1 MRILFI
7 QLPLLDHSHA
17 YVLGNMPVASACTG
31 GYIKKQLKGIAEIEY
46 LPFVIENYS
55 SNHIIAG
62 YVRKLVPDLVCFS
75 SYLWNAERNL
85 AVAEEIKVE
94 NPGIGIF
101 MGGPEIHPDS
111 WVFAEKRECVDGFVT
126 GEGEWFFRAFL
137 TGTLEAGRWRS
148 INGNPLYTQRE
159 DELTDPL
166 EIVEPFAEREINLM
180 TDGSIFL
187 EMTRGCPF
195 RCSYCTYSKHYHRI
209 REMPFRRLL
218 DALAIGA
225 RRGLNEIY
233 ILAPTFNSSGD
244 FTERLKTLARL
255 DHGVRL
261 HTEIRAEGI
270 DAATAA
276 LMYRAGFRSLEIGLQ
291 TLSGEALRN
300 VRRGSDPESEMRGMM
315 ELKKAGID
323 LKIGIIPGLP
333 GDTIEQFNKTIRRL
347 IDEGLGD
354 SIEIYPLSILP
365 GAKIRSIARR
375 DKVLF
380 QEKPPYYMIEGWG
393 FDSGSIRSI
402 IEDVE
407 SLTGLSP
414 VPRRLPSFI
423 RSREGILTGGVMIK
437 DARLQGVKR
446 SMKKN
451 MVQTNVFDIHIGIDT
466 PESLPEWLG
475 EVFNTLPLDSELY
488 NIIFH
493 TDALLNERAIVGLAE
508 KFDKD
513 SFNRRSNTLFGR
525 NIGTFMFYQ
534 VFRDLR
540 RVYRAE
546 ERYNHIEAIY
556 RVDREKSNEFLV
568 DQVRPRNVLVGKGS
582 LSWCRK
588 KLIECYGDDVESV
601 TFEDEEEQ
609 KRFYD
614 ALNMEYERMP
624 FSFGMR
630 NLS

>member
-17 YVLGNMPVASACTG
+17 YIQGNVPLASACTG
-31 GYIKKQLKGIAEIEY
+31 GYIKKRLKGLAEIDY

-62 YVRKLVPDLVCFS
+62 YVKSLMPDLVCFT
-75 SYLWNAERNL
+75 SYLWNVERSL
-85 AVAEEIKVE
+85 AIAEEIKMQ
-94 NPGIGIF
+94 NPRIDIF

-111 WVFAEKRECVDGFVT
+111 WVFTGKRDYVDGFVT
-126 GEGEWFFRAFL
+126 GEGEWFFHAFL
-137 TGTLEAGRWRS
+137 NGALEAGRWRS
-148 INGNPLYTQRE
+148 IGGNHLCAQRE
-159 DELTDPL
+159 DELIDPL
-166 EIVEPFAEREINLM
+166 EIVEPFAGREINLM
-180 TDGSIFL
+180 TDGTIFL
-187 EMTRGCPF
+187 ELTRGCPY
-195 RCSYCTYSKHYHRI
+195 RCSYCTYSKHFHRI
-209 REMPFRRLL
+209 REMPFKRLL
-218 DALAIGA
+218 DALEIGA
-225 RRGLNEIY
+225 TRGLNEIY
-233 ILAPTFNSSGD
+233 ILVPTFNSAVD
-244 FTERLKTLARL
+244 FTERLKALARL

-291 TLSGEALRN
+291 TLSSEALRN
-300 VRRGSDPESEMRGMM
+300 VRRGSDPESEMRGML

-365 GAKIRSIARR
+365 GAGIRSIAKR
-375 DKVLF
+375 DKVLV
-380 QEKPPYYMIEGWG
+380 QEKPPYYLIEGWG
-393 FDSGSIRSI
+393 FDPGSIRSI

-423 RSREGILTGGVMIK
+423 RSRREILIGGVMIADGRPQSAK
-437 DARLQGVKR
+437 TLIQE
-446 SMKKN
+446 N
-451 MVQTNVFDIHIGIDT
+451 MVQTNVFDIHFRVDI
-466 PESLPEWLG
+466 PERLLEWLG
-475 EVFNTLPLDSELY
+475 EVFNPLPLNSQLY

-493 TDALLNERAIVGLAE
+493 TDALLNERDIVRLAE
-508 KFDKD
+508 KLDED
-513 SFNRRSNTLFGR
+513 SFNRRSNTIFGR

-534 VFRDLR
+534 VLSDLR

-546 ERYNHIEAIY
+546 ESYTCIEAIY
-556 RVDREKSNEFLV
+556 RADRKRSDDFLV
-568 DQVRPRNVLVGKGS
+568 DHVRPRNVLVGKGS

-588 KLIECYGDDVESV
+588 KLIEYYGDDVESV
-601 TFEDEEEQ
+601 AFEDEEEQ
-609 KRFYD
+609 KSFYE
-614 ALNMEYERMP
+614 ALNLEYVRLP
-624 FSFGMR
+624 FSFEMR